1 MLEKSLPT
9 AQLPNPSGDVATVTS
24 EAFLSA
30 MRHAVTAVSIV
41 TTNGETGELGI
52 TASAFSSVSAEP
64 PLVLVCI
71 KRQSQIEGM
80 IRRNGVFC
88 INVLSA
94 GQSELAN
101 AFAGR
106 SEIIEPYDFSAA
118 QWTLGITGA
127 RRLMGATA
135 SFECEMYN
143 AIEAGTHSILIGRV
157 IGLLA
162 SEEIPLAYQN
172 RAYRRPAP
180 L

>member
-1 MLEKSLPT
+1 MLEKTAPT
-9 AQLPNPSGDVATVTS
+9 AQSPDLSGDVAPVAS
-24 EAFLSA
+24 DAFLAA
-30 MRHAVTAVSIV
+30 MRHAVTAVSLV
-41 TTNGETGELGI
+41 TTNGQAGELGI
-52 TASAFSSVSAEP
+52 TVSAFSSVSAEP

-88 INVLSA
+88 VNVLSA
-94 GQSELAN
+94 NQSELAN

-106 SEIIEPYDFSAA
+106 SDQIEPYDFSAA
-118 QWTLGITGA
+118 QWTHGITGA
-127 RRLMGATA
+127 RRLVGATA

-157 IGLLA
+157 IGLVA

-172 RAYRRPAP
+172 RAYRRPAS